1 MITLKI
7 TQKKIPLNRA
17 AILHDLQ
24 EILKILKYE
33 QYDLGVWFTN
43 DATIR
48 TYNRDYRHKD
58 KATDV
63 LSFPFHP
70 ELKAGERIT
79 LTTPD
84 DANLGDLIISA
95 EYVARDAQKLGVPF
109 EEHLRLIVVHGICHL
124 LGYDHIIDA
133 DFRRMRA
140 KEVMILKKLKR

>member
-7 TQKKIPLNRA
+7 TQKKITLNRA

-58 KATDV
+58 KPTDV

-70 ELKAGERIT
+70 ELKAGERIM

-109 EEHLRLIVVHGICHL
+109 EEHLRLILVHGICHL